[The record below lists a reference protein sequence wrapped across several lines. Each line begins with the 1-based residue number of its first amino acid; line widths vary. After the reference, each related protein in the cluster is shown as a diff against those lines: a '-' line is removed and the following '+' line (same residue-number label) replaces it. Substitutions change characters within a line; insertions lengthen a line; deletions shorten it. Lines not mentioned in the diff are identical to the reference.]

1 MGITLEELKTRIVNT
16 YDPDL
21 VVEQLEI
28 TTEELLDKFEEK
40 LVQYK
45 FKFKDLYDENSD
57 DGEDANGNY

>member
-1 MGITLEELKTRIVNT
+1 MGITLEELKARIAQT

-40 LVQYK
+40 LEQYK
-45 FKFKDLYDENSD
+45 FKFKDLYDENSV
-57 DGEDANGNY
+57 DGEDNE